1 MSEQAGEKT
10 EPASE
15 KRRQEYREKGE
26 VARSRDIISVL
37 VLFCGLAYFFF
48 FGPWLYEGL
57 GRFIVQFYELRPQLE
72 MTPGSMMRL
81 GREAVIQM
89 ALIIGP
95 LAAMVVAASI
105 LGTLAQI
112 GVLFTAKPL
121 TPDLNRINIFGPKL
135 FTTFFN
141 KQALGTLV
149 TSLTKIAVV
158 ALVVYLTLAGDGPK
172 IRAISTLP
180 LYEGITYLL
189 GRCLLVVFNVA
200 LVLIAVA
207 MADFAWQK
215 YVMEEKMKMT
225 KQEVKDEHKE
235 TEGNPQQKGAQ
246 RRRAMDMAQ
255 QRMMTAV
262 PTADV
267 IVNNPTHIAVALR
280 YTRGRDAAPI
290 VVAKGADLV
299 ALRIRRIAQA
309 HDIAMVENVPLARA
323 LYRHVKIGRP
333 VPSEFYRA
341 VAEVLAYVYR
351 LRQKRRRPP
360 APRAPKR
367 DTVTTGLERSR
378 R

>member
-37 VLFCGLAYFFF
+37 VLFCGLGYFFF

-95 LAAMVVAASI
+95 LAAMVIAVSI

-141 KQALGTLV
+141 KQALGNLV
-149 TSLTKIAVV
+149 GSLAKIAVV
-158 ALVVYLTLAGDGPK
+158 VLVVYLTLAGEGPR
-172 IRAISTLP
+172 IRAISTLS
-180 LYEGITYLL
+180 LYEGISYLL
-189 GRCLLVVFNVA
+189 SRCLLVIFNVA

-207 MADFAWQK
+207 LADFAWQK

-246 RRRAMDMAQ
+246 RRRAMDIAQ

-267 IVNNPTHIAVALR
+267 VVNNPTHLSIALR
-280 YTRGRDAAPI
+280 YTRGRDAAPV

-299 ALRIRRIAQA
+299 ALRIRRIAKA
-309 HDIAMVENVPLARA
+309 HDIAMVSNVPLARA
-323 LYRHVKIGRP
+323 LYRHVKVGRP
-333 VPSEFYRA
+333 IPSEFYRA

-351 LRQKRRRPP
+351 LRQKRRRPT
-360 APRAPKR
+360 APRPPKR